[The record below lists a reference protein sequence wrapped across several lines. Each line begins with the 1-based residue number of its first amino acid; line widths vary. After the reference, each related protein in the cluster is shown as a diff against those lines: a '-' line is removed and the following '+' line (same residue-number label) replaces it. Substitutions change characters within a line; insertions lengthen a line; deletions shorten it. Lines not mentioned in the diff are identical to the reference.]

1 MAGRTALIYSP
12 EYEGRGMSPIT
23 QAWARYGATFRLVRE
38 LGLLDNGVEIV
49 EPVPATEAELQL
61 AHAESYVHYVQK
73 MDQLGEG
80 FLDGV
85 ETPAYPGV
93 YRRAALSVGG
103 SLHAARR
110 IARGDFDHAFN
121 PSGGLHHA
129 REHRAGGFCVF
140 NDLAMVA
147 RLLRRE
153 LGMERIAIVDVDG
166 HHADGTQA
174 ILYAEPILKIS
185 LHMYSALFYPGTGT
199 LDETGE
205 GEGTGYAINVPL
217 PPHTGHAAYLHAF
230 DEVVE
235 PLLRRMAPQF
245 LLLQFGV
252 DGHYRD
258 PMVLLDLTARTYQG
272 IAGRMHRLAH
282 ELCDGR
288 LLVLGGGGYQPDDVA
303 RCWAVMLA
311 TISGVLPA
319 ESRARFE
326 ALFDESPPPER
337 EKVTGRVEQI
347 IFELKA
353 RNFPLFWQATGEPA

>member
-23 QAWARYGATFRLVRE
+23 QAWARYGATFRLVQE
-38 LGLLDNGVEIV
+38 LGLLDNGVEVV
-49 EPVPATEAELQL
+49 EPVQATEEELL
-61 AHAESYVHYVQK
+61 LVHSGSYVRYVQK
-73 MDQLGEG
+73 MDGLGEG

-103 SLHAARR
+103 SLLAARC
-110 IARGDFDHAFN
+110 IARGDFTHAFN
-121 PSGGLHHA
+121 PGGGLHHA

-140 NDLAMVA
+140 NDVAMVA
-147 RLLRRE
+147 RLLRQE
-153 LGMERIAIVDVDG
+153 LRMDRVAIVDVDG

-185 LHMYSALFYPGTGT
+185 LHMYGPLFYPGSGA

-205 GEGTGYAINVPL
+205 GSGAGYTINVPL

-235 PLLRRMAPQF
+235 PLLHRMAPDF

-252 DGHYRD
+252 DGYYRD
-258 PMVLLDLTARTYQG
+258 PMVRLDLTARTYEG
-272 IAGRMHRLAH
+272 IADRMHCLAH
-282 ELCDGR
+282 ELCEGR
-288 LLVLGGGGYQPDDVA
+288 LLVFGGGGYEPNDVA
-303 RCWAVMLA
+303 RCWTTMLA
-311 TISGVLPA
+311 TVSEALPEEA
-319 ESRARFE
+319 RERYES
-326 ALFDESPPPER
+326 LFDESPPPER
-337 EKVTGRVEQI
+337 EQVYERVERM

-353 RNFPLFWQATGEPA
+353 RNFPLFWRATEGRA

>member
-1 MAGRTALIYSP
+1 MSGRTALIYSS

-38 LGLLDNGVEIV
+38 LGLLDNGVEVV
-49 EPVPATEAELQL
+49 EPVQATEAELQIV
-61 AHAESYVHYVQK
+61 HAKSYVQYVQK
-73 MDQLGEG
+73 MDALGEG
-80 FLDGV
+80 LLDDV

-103 SLHAARR
+103 SLLAARR
-110 IARGDFDHAFN
+110 IARGDFAHAFN
-121 PSGGLHHA
+121 PGGGLHHA
-129 REHRAGGFCVF
+129 REHSAAGFCIF

-153 LGMERIAIVDVDG
+153 LGLERIAIVDVDG

-185 LHMYSALFYPGTGT
+185 LHMYSPLFYPGTGT

-205 GEGTGYAINVPL
+205 GDGTGYAINVPL

-230 DEVVE
+230 DEVVG
-235 PLLRRMAPQF
+235 PLLRRMSPQF

-252 DGHYRD
+252 DGYYRD
-258 PMVLLDLTARTYQG
+258 PMVLLDLTARTYEG
-272 IAGRMHRLAH
+272 VANRMHCLAH

-288 LLVLGGGGYQPDDVA
+288 LLVFGGGGYGPDDVA

-311 TISGVLPA
+311 TISGALPEEA
-319 ESRARFE
+319 HDRYS

-337 EKVTGRVEQI
+337 EKITERVEQR

-353 RNFPLFWQATGEPA
+353 RNFPPFWQATGAPA